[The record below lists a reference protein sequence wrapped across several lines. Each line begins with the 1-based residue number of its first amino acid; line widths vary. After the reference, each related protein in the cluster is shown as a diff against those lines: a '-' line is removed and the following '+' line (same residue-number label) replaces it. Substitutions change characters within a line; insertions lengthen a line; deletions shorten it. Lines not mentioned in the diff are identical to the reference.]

1 MFKFK
6 SKSVGFRLYAGFIAL
21 LLLMIVT
28 AGFNVFKIST
38 VGPVITRIG
47 NANIPKIQDAT
58 DLSVEWQTL
67 RLDLKEML
75 LVDDPARQQQK
86 KQAVINH
93 MAAIDTSLANI
104 DDNIKTYGATQE
116 ARDAFTAVTDT
127 YSGLSP
133 KLNQIVSLAEAGRI
147 EEAIALNADI
157 EKLAVDFQN
166 QLKDHADLLFG
177 RSISRIHESVDQV
190 GSIVTVSLAVTVVAI
205 VIGLLLAWRISK
217 SIVVPL
223 QRGLSLADQIAQG
236 DLSRTIEAQPASRD
250 ECTMLLNALG
260 KMAEQ
265 LRMTSRDTQS
275 SAGELSRIVN
285 QLAEETGNVVSGSNR
300 QISAVLEAS
309 GQVNDMVAAIS
320 HIADSSTE
328 LQTLSKE
335 SLASADE
342 GSAKLDGLITEF
354 QSIEAAVSEMSTV
367 TEAFVET
374 VHAIASVTQQIREV
388 AEQTNLLALNAAIEA
403 ARAGENGRG
412 FAVVADEVR
421 KLAEKSAIAVD
432 DIDAMTQKM
441 TSQSES
447 VNHSV
452 NQGVESL
459 NSSRIVMDE
468 VAEVFRQTN
477 QLITQSHQNADD
489 ISREISRQREAT
501 ESISRNTQDIQG
513 IAEEN
518 HQTVSTA
525 QGSFDTLQTISE
537 RLNRLASVYRF

>member
-1 MFKFK
+1 MFK

-21 LLLMIVT
+21 LLLMVVT
-28 AGFNVFKIST
+28 AGFSVFKIST
-38 VGPVITRIG
+38 VGPAITRIG
-47 NANIPKIQDAT
+47 SANIPRIQVAT
-58 DLSVEWQTL
+58 GLSDEWQTL

-75 LVDDPARQQQK
+75 LIDDPAGQQQK
-86 KQAVINH
+86 RQAVINH
-93 MAAIDTSLANI
+93 MAAIDTALADI
-104 DDNIKTYGATQE
+104 DNNIKTHNAIQE
-116 ARDAFTAVTDT
+116 VKDAFAAVSST
-127 YSGLSP
+127 YSDLSP
-133 KLNQIVSLAEAGRI
+133 KLKQVVSLAEAGRI
-147 EEAIALNADI
+147 EEAIALNANI
-157 EKLAVDFQN
+157 EKSAIDLQD
-166 QLKDHADLLFG
+166 QLKKHSDLLFG

-223 QRGLSLADQIAQG
+223 QQGLSLADQIAQG
-236 DLSRTIEAQPASRD
+236 DLSQTIEAQPDSRD

-260 KMAEQ
+260 KMVDQ

-275 SAGELSRIVN
+275 SAGELGRIVS
-285 QLAEETGNVVSGSNR
+285 QLAEETGNIVSGSSR

-309 GQVNDMVAAIS
+309 GQVDDMVAAIG

-328 LQTLSKE
+328 LQTLSNE

-374 VHAIASVTQQIREV
+374 VNAIASVTQQIREV

-452 NQGVESL
+452 TQGVESL

-477 QLITQSHQNADD
+477 LLITQSHQNADD

-525 QGSFDTLQTISE
+525 QGSFDALQTISE